1 MWGITFYQVFKICL
15 NIKSVENKILSI
27 NSLLSSLEQK
37 LPTATEEEILE
48 ISDELT
54 SYMLSDIKIYRY
66 LTSGQMQIDEKSTQ
80 DILDGLCKK

>member
-1 MWGITFYQVFKICL
+1 MDNEKEIL
-15 NIKSVENKILSI
+15 IKSVENNIVSM

-37 LPTATEEEILE
+37 LPNATEEEILE

-66 LTSGQMQIDEKSTQ
+66 LTSGQMQIDEESTQ
-80 DILDGLCKK
+80 DILEGLCKK